1 MRMTDSYKVYWP
13 KNRFGYSSFSDLFK
27 NNIEV
32 RKVPVF
38 TNIFYGQSK
47 IFIHNLQWFGPFFF
61 IKDDDDIGFEFA
73 PALYDQKKGTSKK
86 VNNGRSIDWQYD
98 RIPETIKESYI
109 KQVKKLEPI
118 EYIQNQVEE
127 FYQKSF
133 NKDTVSIQLRTWKDE
148 TRRQEMFDKKE
159 YFDFF
164 DSHKDN
170 NFFLSSDDQE
180 IIDEIIERYPG
191 KAFYFPKRVSNYEP
205 GSDDCKTIEFLQ
217 DSLIDMLLLGKS
229 SLIVGSHL
237 SSFVECAWWFGLCKS
252 EVIILNQ
259 FLNKRKEN

>member
-1 MRMTDSYKVYWP
+1 MRMTDTYKVYWP

-38 TNIFYGQSK
+38 SNIFYGQSK
-47 IFIHNLQWFGPFFF
+47 IFIPLLTRFSPYFF
-61 IKDDDDIGFEFA
+61 IKNDDEIDLEFA

-86 VNNGRSIDWQYD
+86 VNNGRSIDWQYE

-109 KQVKKLEPI
+109 KQIKKLEPI

-127 FYQKSF
+127 FYKKSF
-133 NKDTVSIQLRTWKDE
+133 NRDTVSVQLRTWKDE
-148 TRRQEMFDKKE
+148 TRRQDMFDKKE
-159 YFDFF
+159 YFNCLD
-164 DSHKDN
+164 KYKN
-170 NFFLSSDDQE
+170 KNFFLSSDDQE

-191 KAFYFPKRVSNYEP
+191 RAFYFPKRVSNYEP

-229 SLIVGSHL
+229 SLIIGSHL
-237 SSFVECAWWFGLCKS
+237 SSFVECAWWFGLCQSKI
-252 EVIILNQ
+252 IILNQ
-259 FLNKRKEN
+259 FNTKSN